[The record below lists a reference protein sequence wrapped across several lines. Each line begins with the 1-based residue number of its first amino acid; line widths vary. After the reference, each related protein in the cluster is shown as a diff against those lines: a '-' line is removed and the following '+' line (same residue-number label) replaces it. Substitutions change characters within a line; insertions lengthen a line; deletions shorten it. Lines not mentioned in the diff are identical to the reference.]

1 MLGVGSGLTVT
12 VRVVLPV
19 QPLLPVAVT
28 VYVVVWPG
36 DTVIEAVVAP
46 VLHT

>member
-12 VRVVLPV
+12 VLVALAV

-28 VYVVVWPG
+28 LYVVVWVG
-36 DTVIEAVVAP
+36 DTVTEAVVAP